1 MHIAMIHTVSYS
13 FDDICLHLFF
23 YHRFHM
29 VFVFFFSVSFIFS
42 FLFFSES
49 VPLPPPNPLLR
60 AADADGHVQVVL
72 SNIRT
77 PELDEALL
85 VLPFEFA
92 IKLIHYLD
100 RFITKGVIVEL
111 ATHALL
117 FLLKAHHVSESTS
130 DSDSDSDS
138 ERDSESDSNLIL

>member
-1 MHIAMIHTVSYS
+1 
-13 FDDICLHLFF
+13 
-23 YHRFHM
+23 
-29 VFVFFFSVSFIFS
+29 
-42 FLFFSES
+42 
-49 VPLPPPNPLLR
+49 
-60 AADADGHVQVVL
+60 VQVVL

-100 RFITKGVIVEL
+100 RFISKGLIVEL

-117 FLLKAHHVSESTS
+117 FLLKAHHVSETEEKQNKANKKKRHPASPMMLYLRSFPHKRFEMSFKRKELLIYLTRLFIPTPLS
-130 DSDSDSDS
+130 IVLSCCLVYLSCVVIFLFHFFLFI
-138 ERDSESDSNLIL
+138 ESNCI